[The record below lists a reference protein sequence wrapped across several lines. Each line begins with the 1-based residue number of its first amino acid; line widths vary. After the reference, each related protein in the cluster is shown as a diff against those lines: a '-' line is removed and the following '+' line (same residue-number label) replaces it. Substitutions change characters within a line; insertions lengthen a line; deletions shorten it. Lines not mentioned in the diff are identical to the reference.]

1 MSREKRLAVVLSV
14 GLGILL
20 LGCTVASQVI
30 YLHLLPQVQV
40 VEGSWEDTG
49 FVLPAEAVYPSAQGD
64 CVYYIE
70 EKPGRVGTKYVVK
83 EVLVTVE
90 ENCDVAENMEQNGK
104 EQASVDKKNEG
115 KEGTEQA
122 SANGTKVIVRGIYN
136 PDWVYAAN
144 ASAPLSDGVEVKIVP

>member
-40 VEGSWEDTG
+40 VEGSWEETG
-49 FVLPAEAVYPSAQGD
+49 FVLPAEAVYSSAQGD

-70 EKPGRVGTKYVVK
+70 EKPGRGGTKYVVK
-83 EVLVTVE
+83 EVLVTME
-90 ENCDVAENMEQNGK
+90 ENSDEAEDME
-104 EQASVDKKNEG
+104 EE
-115 KEGTEQA
+115 
-122 SANGTKVIVRGIYN
+122 GTKVVVRGIYN
-136 PDWVYAAN
+136 PDWVFAAN
-144 ASAPLSDGVEVKIVP
+144 ASSPLSDGAEVKIVP